1 MNRRARTAQ
10 AVAGNSLPFHGNDQ
24 VFEEKNSV
32 GLTDILLAI
41 QEKRGALYM
50 AKCPVCQLKAGIFS
64 PDHLHAQNA
73 ETLDLVARLLR
84 KRP

>member
-1 MNRRARTAQ
+1 MR
-10 AVAGNSLPFHGNDQ
+10 VAGNSLPFHGNDQ
-24 VFEEKNSV
+24 VFEGKNSV

-50 AKCPVCQLKAGIFS
+50 LEVSRFLIEGWDLRS
-64 PDHLHAQNA
+64 DHLHAQNA

-84 KRP
+84 RP